1 MKYERGSQIE
11 PFPQK
16 KLPSKSPA
24 LLRLSVQINMV
35 MKKIPGQLKAGM
47 FANIEESVRHLVS
60 NDQGFL
66 FMNQIKATS
75 AYWKKFQETF

>member
-1 MKYERGSQIE
+1 
-11 PFPQK
+11 
-16 KLPSKSPA
+16 
-24 LLRLSVQINMV
+24 
-35 MKKIPGQLKAGM
+35 MKKIPGQLKTGM
-47 FANIEESVRHLVS
+47 LANNEESVRHLVS

>member
-1 MKYERGSQIE
+1 
-11 PFPQK
+11 
-16 KLPSKSPA
+16 
-24 LLRLSVQINMV
+24 MV

-47 FANIEESVRHLVS
+47 FANNEESVRHLVS

-66 FMNQIKATS
+66 FMNKIKATS